1 MVLDRLKLNVLVTG
15 GTCGLGKAIGL
26 EFARA
31 GGTVFLTYRW
41 GSADEG
47 ELLAEFRAEGLE
59 PHVIES
65 DASDISAMRELMATI
80 KDRVG
85 ALDVMV
91 SNVAFSQVVHSI
103 EELNKSSLDLSL
115 AYSAWPLVD
124 LVQTSREILGG
135 YPRYVIGISSL
146 GADKCIDGYDMASIS
161 KAVLETLVRYL
172 AYRLKRHGVRVNA
185 VRPWMIDTASLRA
198 TFGDE
203 VIELTRQRLG
213 NVFVDPRG
221 VARACVALCSG
232 LCDSITGQVIT
243 VDEGWSIVGPMAY
256 VMQQGLPGEFPP
268 ESGERHER

>member
-1 MVLDRLKLNVLVTG
+1 MVFDIKQRVLVTG

-41 GSADEG
+41 GSADED

-59 PHVIES
+59 PIVIES
-65 DASDISAMRELMATI
+65 DASDVSAMRELMETI

-85 ALDVMV
+85 ALDVIV
-91 SNVAFSQVVHSI
+91 SNVAFSKVIHSI

-124 LVQTSREILGG
+124 LVQTSHAVLGC

-146 GADKCIDGYDMASIS
+146 GAETCIDGYDMASMS
-161 KAVLETLVRYL
+161 KAVLETIVRYL
-172 AYRLKRHGVRVNA
+172 AYRLKRFGVRVNA
-185 VRPWMIDTASLRA
+185 IRPWMLDTASLRA
-198 TFGDE
+198 TFGDD
-203 VIELTRQRLG
+203 VIDLAQQRIG
-213 NVFVDPRG
+213 TAFIAPQG
-221 VARACVALCSG
+221 VAQACVALCSG

-243 VDEGWSIVGPMAY
+243 VDEGWSLVGPMAF
-256 VMQQGLPGEFPP
+256 VTMQGLPGEFPAAGGP
-268 ESGERHER
+268 HGQ